1 MQARKTISLVVLL
14 LVLCT
19 FGGIIY
25 TNAKYTTTVS
35 KDVSTSVAKYVFNLT
50 GSDSYDLND
59 TIENLML
66 AQSCDE
72 TTLVDGKIAP
82 GTSGSLDLVVDCTGA
97 EVGIEYQL
105 TFKNNSSKSLPAN
118 LKLTLDGKD
127 WNFDQAIS
135 GKIYANGTKT
145 ETHNIAW
152 NWDYQTVNG
161 DEADTLDGQNAFD
174 YSFTVEA
181 VGTQMT
187 PIVEL

>member
-1 MQARKTISLVVLL
+1 MQAKKIISLVVLL
-14 LVLCT
+14 LVLCS
-19 FGGIIY
+19 FCSIIY

-35 KDVSTSVAKYVFNLT
+35 KDASTSVAKYVFNLV
-50 GSDSYDLND
+50 GSDSYDSND

-72 TTLVDGKIAP
+72 TTLVNGKIAP

-105 TFKNNSSKSLPAN
+105 TFKNNSSKKLPTN

-135 GKIYANGTKT
+135 GTIYANGTKT
-145 ETHNIAW
+145 ATHNIAW
-152 NWDYQTVNG
+152 SWEYQTVGG
-161 DEADTLDGQNAFD
+161 DEADTLDGLNAFD
-174 YSFTVEA
+174 YSFSVEA
-181 VGTQMT
+181 VGTQIT
-187 PIVEL
+187 PVVEL